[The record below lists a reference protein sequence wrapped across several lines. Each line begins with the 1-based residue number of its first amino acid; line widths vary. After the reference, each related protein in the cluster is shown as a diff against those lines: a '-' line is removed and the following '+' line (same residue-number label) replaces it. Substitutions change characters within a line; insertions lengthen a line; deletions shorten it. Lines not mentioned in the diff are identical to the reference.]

1 MMAMMTPNNP
11 MALPKIS
18 MIKTFNRYKTSLLAN
33 VQYPLFIKWGILYGR
48 KGIWNFSLSVE
59 KYRKV
64 PKISPGDY
72 IFERPF
78 LRGLFLEGII
88 FGGAYLRR
96 EICVS
101 ESIGP
106 ACKGEEIYY
115 FCFVFLC
122 IRWQIPSTSPPGA
135 YIRRGDLTEGFLH
148 HDFGGLIFG
157 GAYTWSGLF
166 WEFYGIFMNEVNK
179 VVKFFN
185 RKHQ

>member
-106 ACKGEEIYY
+106 A
-115 FCFVFLC
+115 
-122 IRWQIPSTSPPGA
+122 

-166 WEFYGIFMNEVNK
+166 WEFYGIFMNEFNE

>member
-59 KYRKV
+59 KYRKI
-64 PKISPGDY
+64 PKITPGDY
-72 IFERPF
+72 IFQRPF
-78 LRGLFLEGII
+78 LRGLFLEGPI
-88 FGGAYLRR
+88 FGGAYLQR

-122 IRWQIPSTSPPGA
+122 IRWQIPSTSPPLGGLYSEGRFNGGFFASWFWGA
-135 YIRRGDLTEGFLH
+135 YIWRGLYME
-148 HDFGGLIFG
+148 GLILG
-157 GAYTWSGLF
+157 ILRY
-166 WEFYGIFMNEVNK
+166 FYEWVQQGSEIV
-179 VVKFFN
+179 
-185 RKHQ
+185 

>member
-59 KYRKV
+59 KYRKI
-64 PKISPGDY
+64 PKITPGDY
-72 IFERPF
+72 IFQRPL
-78 LRGLFLEGII
+78 LRGLFLEGLIYAGKLAFHNRLGQLVKERKLTI
-88 FGGAYLRR
+88 FAL
-96 EICVS
+96 
-101 ESIGP
+101 
-106 ACKGEEIYY
+106 
-115 FCFVFLC
+115 FFFVFDGKF
-122 IRWQIPSTSPPGA
+122 QVQAPPGD
-135 YIRRGDLTEGFLH
+135 YIRRGDLTEGFLRY
-148 HDFGGLIFG
+148 DFGGLIFG
-157 GAYTWSGLF
+157 GAYTWRGLL
-166 WEFYGIFMNEVNK
+166 WEFYGIFMNEFNK

>member
-33 VQYPLFIKWGILYGR
+33 VQYPLFIKWGILYGC

-59 KYRKV
+59 KYRKI
-64 PKISPGDY
+64 PKISPGNY
-72 IFERPF
+72 IFQRPF
-78 LRGLFLEGII
+78 LRGLFLEGPI
-88 FGGAYLRR
+88 FGGAYLWR

-106 ACKGEEIYY
+106 ACKGEEISY

-122 IRWQIPSTSPPGA
+122 IRWQIPSTSPPNPPPPWGL
-135 YIRRGDLTEGFLH
+135 YSEGRFN
-148 HDFGGLIFG
+148 GGFFASWFW
-157 GAYTWSGLF
+157 GAYTWRGLF
-166 WEFYGIFMNEVNK
+166 WEFYGIFMNEFNE

>member
-33 VQYPLFIKWGILYGR
+33 VQYPLFIKWGVLYGR

-59 KYRKV
+59 KYRKI

-72 IFERPF
+72 IFQRPF
-78 LRGLFLEGII
+78 FEGLI

-101 ESIGP
+101 ESGNLPFLLFLSLYSIIWKRGYSNLWQSAHNRAQSLIWCLPYMLSP
-106 ACKGEEIYY
+106 AEPRNY
-115 FCFVFLC
+115 FADMQNIASLKPFKL
-122 IRWQIPSTSPPGA
+122 
-135 YIRRGDLTEGFLH
+135 L
-148 HDFGGLIFG
+148 
-157 GAYTWSGLF
+157 
-166 WEFYGIFMNEVNK
+166 
-179 VVKFFN
+179 
-185 RKHQ
+185 RK